1 MADSMFVTNATSSS
15 FTTPSVETFNA
26 KDLSTKYTIQDPDLK
41 NKLMTPSN
49 VPELISPTK
58 ESKTIA
64 SATKKAETLN
74 SKVIE
79 TKNATGCGIFPG
91 CNICS
96 TLNYQFD
103 LASYFDKTSQFKTSI
118 GDAVSLGD
126 LSFFDKLM
134 KCSQQIGDTKSA
146 VAITAVANSAKN
158 GNVAM
163 MESAIDNAPV
173 NKKIFKGS
181 VITSAQNMTQNPTN
195 LATFSKLSSDCGV
208 SMSDL
213 TKSNIPG
220 SDASVYD
227 LTKVSDVLTKG
238 DKLLAN
244 ATGDSDKTS
253 QLTALSNSLKYL
265 K

>member
-26 KDLSTKYTIQDPDLK
+26 KDLATSGVVQDSDLK
-41 NKLMTPSN
+41 NKLLTPST
-49 VPELISPTK
+49 VPVVSSPAKDANTL
-58 ESKTIA
+58 A
-64 SATKKAETLN
+64 SATKKAEIVN
-74 SKVIE
+74 SKITE
-79 TKNATGCGIFPG
+79 TRQENGCGIFPG
-91 CNICS
+91 CSICS
-96 TLNYQFD
+96 TLNSQFD

-118 GDAVSLGD
+118 GDAVDIGD

-208 SMSDL
+208 SMSDI

-227 LTKVSDVLTKG
+227 LTKVSDALTKG
-238 DKLLAN
+238 DKLLAS

-253 QLTALSNSLKYL
+253 QLTSLSNSLKYL